1 MFLCTILSP
10 TVFYVLLWCQSRW
23 GGATFLI
30 ARKCSTSSWRMTY
43 LTCFT
48 LRRAPKKS
56 KESRGRDSLSLK
68 MMSTRLS
75 AKTKLSL
82 VSLGFP
88 LHHPLHPLE
97 SLYIIRLEKCN
108 KKKHSVFLFMSYI
121 FIVQNFK
128 RVIPANSCKI
138 VKSPLYK
145 IISYPFIF
153 VVKYIV

>member
-10 TVFYVLLWCQSRW
+10 TVFYVLMWCQSRW

-43 LTCFT
+43 LICFT
-48 LRRAPKKS
+48 LRREPKKS

-82 VSLGFP
+82 VALGFH
-88 LHHPLHPLE
+88 LHHPLRPLE
-97 SLYIIRLEKCN
+97 ILYITRLEKCEE
-108 KKKHSVFLFMSYI
+108 KRIMS
-121 FIVQNFK
+121 FIIVLHIYSANFK
-128 RVIPANSCKI
+128 RVIPTYSCKI
-138 VKSPLYK
+138 VKYLHYK

-153 VVKYIV
+153 VVKYIA